1 MRLRPMASG
10 VLAVAVAAI
19 AAGCG
24 SSSASES
31 PARPSPSPSRFL
43 ASAATRST
51 GTPSMKT
58 ELSVTMLSSKL
69 PGGRLDMAADGAL
82 DNTNHRMDMRLDMS
96 KFATGLGAGA
106 AALGGSPSDWIGEEV
121 GDFDEGRAI
130 VYMKLPVLTRLLPG
144 GKPWIKMDL
153 NEVGKRA
160 GIDISQFTQFANDP
174 AQMVDWLRAASGD
187 VTTIGTETID
197 GVATTHYRTTVDI
210 DKYPDLVPAENRD
223 AMRKAVDSLEKAAHV
238 SSFPMHVWVGKDGL
252 VRQVRTVLTEMIQ
265 GQTVNVVTSERFYDF
280 GTPVEIALP
289 SDDQVTDISSPTTG
303 G

>member
-1 MRLRPMASG
+1 MNRRF
-10 VLAVAVAAI
+10 LAGGALAATLVVAAV
-19 AAGCG
+19 GCG

-31 PARPSPSPSRFL
+31 SAPPAPNSARFL
-43 ASAATRST
+43 ASAATKST

-58 ELSVTMLSSKL
+58 EFSVTMLSSKL
-69 PGGRLDMAADGAL
+69 PGGRLDMTADGAL
-82 DNTNHRMDMRLDMS
+82 DNTNHRMDIRLDMS

-106 AALGGSPSDWIGEEV
+106 AALGSPSDWVGEEV
-121 GDFDEGRAI
+121 GDFADGRAI

-153 NEVGKRA
+153 NAVGKRA

-174 AQMVDWLRAASGD
+174 TQMVDWLRAASGD
-187 VTTIGTETID
+187 VTTVGTETID
-197 GVATTHYRTTVDI
+197 GVATTHYRATVDI

-223 AMRKAVDSLEKAAHV
+223 AMRKAVDALKKAAHV

-252 VRQVRTVLTEMIQ
+252 VRQVRTALTETIQ
-265 GQTVNVVTSERFYDF
+265 GETVNVVTSERFYDF
-280 GTPVEIALP
+280 GTPVEITLP
-289 SDDQVTDISSPTTG
+289 PDDQVTDISSLTTG